1 MSALEVPELEVWL
14 DGRDDSFRVRV
25 DQAAQVKWD
34 LERAKR
40 RWPPMDDAQA
50 LWSTFVAWAA
60 ATRGGLVEQGMPFEV
75 FAEQI
80 VKLDLVSVE
89 PANPT
94 EQEAGPD

>member
-14 DGRDDSFRVRV
+14 DGRDPFRVRI

-60 ATRGGLVEQGMPFEV
+60 ASRGGLVEDKMPFEV

-80 VKLDLVSVE
+80 VKIDLVSVE
-89 PANPT
+89 PVNPT
-94 EQEAGPD
+94 DPGAGPD